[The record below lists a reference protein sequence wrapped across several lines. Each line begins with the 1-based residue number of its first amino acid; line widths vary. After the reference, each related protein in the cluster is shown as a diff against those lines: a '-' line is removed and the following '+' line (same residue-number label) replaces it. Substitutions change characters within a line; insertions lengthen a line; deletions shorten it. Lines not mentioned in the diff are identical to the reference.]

1 MNQNQLQH
9 FRGNEEFV
17 KRLYDLIDQMQRYR
31 RICITPFFT
40 PEEASIAQSI
50 CGKQI
55 LYRMDGGYPNAER
68 VRFAFLP
75 YDDEEPLFPTI
86 CLKANYSSSFS
97 KLSHPDILGAI
108 MHIGIERDMIGDFI
122 IEDDK
127 IYIFCDEMVENYIT
141 CNLTKIKRC
150 TLHFQRTNE
159 TIQHEQKLKYET
171 KIVSSLRLDVM
182 VSTLGHMSRSK
193 ATELIKAGLVKVN
206 HTVNQQ
212 ASTMVCAG
220 SVISIRKAGRFKF
233 LEVSNKTK
241 KDHLVIE
248 IAKYE

>member
-1 MNQNQLQH
+1 MNQHQLQH

-75 YDDEEPLFPTI
+75 YDDEEPAFPTI

-108 MHIGIERDMIGDFI
+108 MHMAIESGYDWRFI
-122 IEDDK
+122 IEDDR

-150 TLHFQRTNE
+150 SLHFQRTNE
-159 TIQHEQKLKYET
+159 PIQHEQKLK
-171 KIVSSLRLDVM
+171 
-182 VSTLGHMSRSK
+182 
-193 ATELIKAGLVKVN
+193 
-206 HTVNQQ
+206 
-212 ASTMVCAG
+212 
-220 SVISIRKAGRFKF
+220 
-233 LEVSNKTK
+233 
-241 KDHLVIE
+241 
-248 IAKYE
+248 